1 MPAVIVVVPL
11 RSIAEEQARND
22 EFDLKAAQLSLDQQ
36 KLQAV
41 ASGEVRVFYASAEE
55 VLDNR
60 FLDVLKKDS
69 PLRQNLALI
78 VVDESH
84 TPQYHVPKWA

>member
-1 MPAVIVVVPL
+1 MFSQFCRRHLVKASFTKAIELQKMLSIVMPAVIVVVPL

-41 ASGEVRVFYASAEE
+41 ASGEVRVFYASEC
-55 VLDNR
+55 LTI
-60 FLDVLKKDS
+60 FC
-69 PLRQNLALI
+69 
-78 VVDESH
+78 
-84 TPQYHVPKWA
+84 